1 MIRGEIKSD
10 SIILRRYEIGFA
22 PLLLEAAIESHGG
35 EFSRWMPWCH
45 ESYSA
50 ADSKNFITS
59 SIENWKNQTEYDYAI
74 FDAQNGI
81 FVGGVALNLFNQHRK
96 LTNLGYWVRTGSQQ
110 RGIAH
115 TATRLLAKT
124 AFEDLDL
131 NRIEVAMAVENYAS
145 QKTAEKSGAM
155 REGVLRK
162 LLFIGGVQHDALM
175 FSFVRE
181 DFKS

>member
-1 MIRGEIKSD
+1 MIRSEIKSD
-10 SIILRRYEIGFA
+10 RIILRRYEIDFV
-22 PLLLEAAIESHGG
+22 PFLLEAAIESSGG
-35 EFSRWMPWCH
+35 EFTRWMPWCH
-45 ESYSA
+45 KDYSA
-50 ADSKNFITS
+50 VESENFINS
-59 SIENWKNQTEYDYAI
+59 SIKNWNNQTEYDYAI
-74 FDAQNGI
+74 FDEQNNI
-81 FVGGVALNLFNQHRK
+81 FFGGVALNLFNPHRK

-145 QKTAEKSGAM
+145 QKTAEKSGAK
-155 REGVLRK
+155 REGILRK
-162 LLFIGGVQHDALM
+162 LLSIGGVQHDAIM

-181 DFKS
+181 DFEN